1 MLGEV
6 SIVSLLLK
14 VVQGVQAEHKE
25 CVDRICFDSKA
36 QKR

>member
-14 VVQGVQAEHKE
+14 VVQGVHTKHKE
-25 CVDRICFDSKA
+25 CVDIICFSFEA
-36 QKR
+36 HKR